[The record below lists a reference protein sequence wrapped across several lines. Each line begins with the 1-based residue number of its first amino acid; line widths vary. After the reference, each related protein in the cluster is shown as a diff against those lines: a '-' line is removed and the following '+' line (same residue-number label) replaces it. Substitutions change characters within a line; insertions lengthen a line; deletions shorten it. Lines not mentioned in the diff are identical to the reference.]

1 MGTKLTNRE
10 DVAQIVKNATDR
22 MAQKYLTMD
31 GNPSHAYAAGYLE
44 SMVTGM
50 LLDLPKA
57 KQQFYINLL
66 AGVK

>member
-10 DVAQIVKNATDR
+10 DVARIVKNATDR
-22 MAQKYLTMD
+22 MAEKYTTLS
-31 GNPSHAYAAGYLE
+31 GLPSHSYAAGYLE
-44 SMVTGM
+44 SMVTSM